1 MIILIIVELLKL
13 SELRTKDIK
22 SGINS
27 NQPILPKIC
36 TKDNPHFIKDYCDF

>member
-1 MIILIIVELLKL
+1 MIVELLKLKKL